1 LEAGFTIMP
10 FSDPVW
16 GECDWER
23 EVRVEEDIH
32 PLSDFLKRFDRV
44 PWDAGRKNRPRSIR
58 SWA

>member
-1 LEAGFTIMP
+1 MP